1 MLNEDAVIIEE
12 ANGLLN
18 NYVKEKKGKT
28 DTVVES
34 SAANG
39 NLIW

>member
-1 MLNEDAVIIEE
+1 MLSEDAIIMEE

-18 NYVKEKKGKT
+18 NYVKEKKGKI
-28 DTVVES
+28 DTVLES

-39 NLIW
+39 NLI